1 MHVGKFGLGAV
12 GRVAAPLEEEA
23 HRFRSIKFQ
32 KERGC
37 EPSMPKSKSCH
48 CLVSPILSWLH
59 GEILHSQASA
69 RAYAYRLSHQR
80 GKIEERSEYDLIRK
94 LKHSRQEPDDE

>member
-12 GRVAAPLEEEA
+12 GRVAAPLEEEEEEEGEA

-48 CLVSPILSWLH
+48 CLVSPILS
-59 GEILHSQASA
+59 
-69 RAYAYRLSHQR
+69 
-80 GKIEERSEYDLIRK
+80 
-94 LKHSRQEPDDE
+94 